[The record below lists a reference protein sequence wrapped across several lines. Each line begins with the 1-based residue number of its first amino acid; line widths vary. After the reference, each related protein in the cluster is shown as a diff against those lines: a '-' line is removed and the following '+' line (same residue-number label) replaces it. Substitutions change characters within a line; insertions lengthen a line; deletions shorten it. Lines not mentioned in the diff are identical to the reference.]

1 MEIGSRHHHGHLQRV
16 HLRWRLAA
24 PMRRWPPTGRF
35 LSEVVSWLNVQ
46 RFGEPQKH
54 KDMGRYGMIWVNG
67 IGIFRLCREK
77 RRSSGSHIWWYSY
90 IHNWDTVMIYA
101 LKPALFWGHG
111 RFGISSSS
119 RVPHS
124 TSPSHRPKEGE
135 PDDRVV
141 DHLSVLDSVH
151 YTQWWASQY
160 SYVFIDHICIQEV

>member
-1 MEIGSRHHHGHLQRV
+1 
-16 HLRWRLAA
+16 
-24 PMRRWPPTGRF
+24 
-35 LSEVVSWLNVQ
+35 
-46 RFGEPQKH
+46 
-54 KDMGRYGMIWVNG
+54 
-67 IGIFRLCREK
+67 
-77 RRSSGSHIWWYSY
+77 
-90 IHNWDTVMIYA
+90 MIYA

-151 YTQWWASQY
+151 SVSVTVFI
-160 SYVFIDHICIQEV
+160 YVFKKFEIEAPCASP